1 MTTRRVFLGEI
12 AGAVA
17 VGAVGVRRASAAG
30 LGRELAGFG
39 GSPDEIVRDE
49 QYWAPIQRAFT
60 VDRSLVNLNNGGCSP
75 APLVAQ
81 EAQKR
86 HLDFM
91 NQMPPPHALWAVQE
105 KRAEGV
111 RSRLAR
117 HFEVDAEEIA
127 LTRNASEG
135 LQILQFGLDLR
146 AGDEVLCTTHD
157 YPRML
162 NTFKQRERRE
172 GIRLVQFQIP
182 VPAEDDDEI
191 VRLYESAITDRT
203 RMILVSHVV
212 FLTGQILPVK
222 RIAALGRKHGIPVI
236 IDGAHALAHFDF
248 TLGELECDFY
258 ATSLHKW
265 LCAPIGNGLLYVRKE
280 RIKDVWPL
288 MAATEAEEDNIRKFE
303 QIGTHPEAQ
312 TLATAESLTLHQAI
326 GPANKQARFV
336 YLRDRWA
343 NRLLKNDRVRLYT
356 SQKPGFA
363 CCIATFGVDGM
374 DMGELRGML
383 WNKHRILTTTVGF
396 PTGDADVSGIRVS
409 PSVYTTLEEIDRFC
423 EVVEE
428 QMAAS

>member
-1 MTTRRVFLGEI
+1 MTTRRVFLGEV
-12 AGAVA
+12 AGAMA
-17 VGAVGVRRASAAG
+17 VGAVGLRANAGG
-30 LGRELAGFG
+30 LGRELAGFSG
-39 GSPDEIVRDE
+39 TPGELARDE
-49 QYWAPIQRAFT
+49 AYWVPIQRAFT
-60 VDRSLVNLNNGGCSP
+60 VDRSIVNLNNGGCSP

-91 NQMPPPHALWAVQE
+91 NQNPPPFALWQVQE

-111 RSRLAR
+111 RARLAR
-117 HFEVDAEEIA
+117 QFAVSAEELA

-135 LQILQFGLDLR
+135 LQILQFGFDLE

-172 GIRLVQFQIP
+172 GIRLVQMQLA
-182 VPAEDDDEI
+182 VPAEDEDEV

-203 RMILVSHVV
+203 RLILVSHVV

-222 RIAALGRKHGIPVI
+222 KIAALGRKHGIPVLV
-236 IDGAHALAHFDF
+236 DGAHALAHFDF

-265 LCAPIGNGLLYVRKE
+265 LFAPIGTGLLYVRKE

-288 MAATEAEEDNIRKFE
+288 MAASEAEDDDIRKFE

-312 TLATAESLTLHQAI
+312 TLAIAESLTLHQAI
-326 GPANKQARFV
+326 GAANKEARLA

-343 NRLLKNDRVRLYT
+343 DRLLADDRVRLYT

-363 CCIATFGVDGM
+363 CCLATFGVDGM
-374 DMGELRGML
+374 DMGALRGLL
-383 WNKHRILTTTVGF
+383 WNQHRILTTTVGF
-396 PTGDADVSGIRVS
+396 PTADGDVSGIRVS

-428 QMAAS
+428 WIASS